1 MMPSGIPYDL
11 RPMALPDVTDD
22 SPATRTPP
30 LQLAPEEMR
39 ELGYRVV
46 DLIVGHLAGLRDER
60 ISVQRPR
67 AELDARIGTGFA
79 EEPTPANEVLALVE
93 HEVLSAITHVDHPRF
108 YAFVPGPGNFVGA
121 MADALAAGFNVFA
134 GHWLAASG
142 PGAVEL
148 NTIDWL
154 RQVCGLPAGAG
165 GLFVSGGSM
174 ANLTAIAAAR
184 RARLGGPDPSAVVY
198 FGDQT
203 HNSLA
208 KGLRIL
214 GFSDA
219 QVRHLPSDE
228 SQRVSLAALRDAI
241 AADRRAG
248 RRSFCVVAN
257 AGTTNTGAVDPLPE
271 IAAICRDEGLWLH
284 VDGAYGAAAALSPRG
299 REVLRGL
306 ELADSITLDP
316 HKWLFQPFEIGCVL
330 MRDMRHLHA
339 AFAVHPEDQ
348 ASYLEDVGRIA
359 EREVV
364 FYEHGPQLTRSFRAL
379 KLWMSLRVYGVRAF
393 RETIDHGVALAEEA
407 EAVLRSDPRWEVVTP
422 AQLAVVTFAPARP
435 ELSLEARNGLVQRA
449 VERLIADGYAMVTS
463 TQVGGRVVLRFC
475 LIHPGATLEDVRGT
489 LDRLGVYTA
498 GEPAMR

>member
-1 MMPSGIPYDL
+1 MPQ
-11 RPMALPDVTDD
+11 A
-22 SPATRTPP
+22 AP
-30 LQLAPEEMR
+30 LQLTPDAMR

-46 DLIVGHLAGLRDER
+46 DLIIAHQTGLRDAR
-60 ISVQRPR
+60 VSIQRPR

-79 EEPTPANEVLALVE
+79 EEPTPASEVLDLVE
-93 HEVLSAITHVDHPRF
+93 REVLSAITRVDHPRF

-121 MADALAAGFNVFA
+121 MADALAAGYNVFA

-148 NTIDWL
+148 SAIDWL
-154 RQVCGLPAGAG
+154 RRVCGLPVGAG

-184 RARLGGPDPSAVVY
+184 RATSGGPDPQAVVY

-214 GFSDA
+214 GFTEPQMRLLSSDA
-219 QVRHLPSDE
+219 A
-228 SQRVSLAALRDAI
+228 QRLELSALREAI
-241 AADRRAG
+241 ATDRRAG
-248 RRSFCVVAN
+248 RRPFCVVAN

-284 VDGAYGAAAALSPRG
+284 VDGAYGAAAALSARG
-299 REVLRGL
+299 RAALRGL

-330 MRDMRHLHA
+330 VRDMRHLHA

-348 ASYLEDVGRIA
+348 ASYLDDVGRIA

-393 RETIDHGVALAEEA
+393 RETMDRGIALAEEA
-407 EAVLRSDPRWEVVTP
+407 ERLLRSDERWEVVTP

-435 ELSLEARNGLVQRA
+435 DLSLDDRNALVQRA

-475 LIHPGATLEDVRGT
+475 LIHPDATLADLRGT
-489 LDRLGVYTA
+489 LDRLGAYTA
-498 GEPAMR
+498 TTEVRVR